1 MRHKHLFSVVSL
13 LVLLAAGQMAWATV
27 SGPCTFKGRSITNG
41 QTSQHIF
48 GVGGLLGDWNT
59 NIVGGTSQTFNGQ
72 TINLSRGSI
81 TITGTFNFAESND
94 FTNITTGSQVTLVFE
109 SSNYWFYGAT
119 VKTLSDVSVTG
130 CTVSVSSDNHTI
142 TVTIPSGKTFGNVYL
157 DFVANAPMPSKTTVT
172 VPAGDYWVSNSS
184 HKPTPEPIVTYN
196 GTTLTKGTDYTISSW
211 SNNSSAGTGT
221 VTVSGTGQYAGTA
234 TGTFPIRWATYKV
247 HFDKNHSDA
256 TGTMPDQNFTYNTAQ
271 ALTANA
277 FYRNHYS
284 VEGWSV
290 MPQGSLSYT
299 DQQSVEN
306 LIAEDNATFTLYA
319 KWTPASYGITYDL
332 AGGSE
337 VTANPTSYNI
347 ETASFTLNNPT
358 RQGYTFAGWTGT
370 GLSDVTETVTIATG
384 STGERSYTA
393 HWTPI
398 NYIISYNLMGGEV
411 ETANPTSY
419 NIETASF
426 TLNNP
431 TRLGYT
437 FAGWTGTGLSEATQT
452 VTIETGSTGQRSYT
466 AKWTP
471 VTYNI
476 TYDLAGGSEVTANP
490 TTYNIEKSVTL
501 KKPTRQGYY
510 FAGWT
515 GTGLN
520 EATRNVYIEKGSIGD
535 RHYTANWAQVWGQEN
550 GADGTEE
557 RPYIITTPEG
567 LISMAEE
574 VNGGNDMEGT
584 FFKLGADIVFSHTSN
599 WDDNTSTESNYIPI
613 GDGTKV
619 NGYLRLFKGTFD
631 GNNKTV
637 SGIRY
642 KNSDYEKS
650 GLFGYIGG
658 VGTVKNVTISDTR
671 ISGKFNYPVGGIVGN
686 NQGTVHNCHVTSTV
700 NILGRDYTGGIAGY
714 NNGTIGN
721 CTSASVLGNPSGYNG
736 FGGIAGASSNIIRNC
751 FVSGGSI
758 PAAEK
763 YVGAIVG
770 EVYSSSSLSSNYY
783 SNCTVANIVNATN
796 KGVGSEDGGVEA
808 SSDQTDND
816 GARGVGILTLG
827 ENITA
832 TGQTVVIGGTTY
844 YYAGQTITLA
854 PATDGDS
861 ILSAQYNDGAN
872 HKITPVE
879 GVYSFTMPAADVTVS
894 AVSNPAEQVSYIDE
908 NGKAK
913 TAMAVSLTGNETEIG
928 IDNEETWYAVDS
940 DITYDHQLILLG
952 NVHLILCDGKT
963 MTVNATIT
971 GTNSSGYCINGEEG
985 SLSIYGQSGGTGEL
999 TVTNNAGGCIS
1010 VYALTINGGHIKS
1023 TAKDDALYA
1032 VYEITINDGVIT
1044 ATSSGKNSIACY
1056 EIESKIRSITINGGV
1071 VTATSNGKRA
1081 IYCWGGDTYI
1091 TINGGIV
1098 TATGVDYGIFCSG
1111 TRPYLNI
1118 LGGQVKANIIRNGGG
1133 GTDINF
1139 GYTNANDYIE
1149 IVDKIAGSS
1158 TVKIVSGQIM
1168 TDGTN
1173 TYRGKLSTAQR
1184 DSLAGKTLRP
1194 CGEPSVDLTL
1204 VQGEKDGVTCYW
1216 GTFYY
1221 GVQRYTLP
1229 EGAAAYTMNADKNLY
1244 RLGSDGSVIPAGV
1257 AVVIIAEK
1265 SDITL
1270 TKSDETSEIAIHG
1283 GGNILRGSD
1292 SNIGAPGGIITV
1304 GGQQKTPCVLGK
1316 VGETVS
1322 FYPLSSSFNEEIPAN
1337 KAYYVI
1343 EDTQ

>member
-1 MRHKHLFSVVSL
+1 
-13 LVLLAAGQMAWATV
+13 MAWATV
-27 SGPCTFKGRSITNG
+27 TGPCTFRGKLYNNNSYAWGIS
-41 QTSQHIF
+41 
-48 GVGGLLGDWNT
+48 GLLGGMST
-59 NIVGGTSQTFNGQ
+59 NVESGTSCTFNGQ
-72 TINLSRGSI
+72 TIKLENGNSVK
-81 TITGTFNFAESND
+81 ITGTFNFKESND
-94 FTNITTGSQVTLVFE
+94 FTDITTGSQVTIELY
-109 SSNYWFYGAT
+109 SSHYWFYGAT
-119 VKTLSDVSVTG
+119 VKTLSDASVTG
-130 CTVSVSSDNHTI
+130 CTVNVSSDNHTV
-142 TVTIPSGKTFGNVYL
+142 TVIIPSGKTFGNIYL
-157 DFVANAPMPSKTTVT
+157 DFVDKAPMPSNTTVT
-172 VPAGDYWVSNSS
+172 VPAGDYWVSNNS
-184 HKPTPEPIVTYN
+184 HRPTPDPTVTYN
-196 GTTLTKGTDYTISSW
+196 GTTLVKGTDYTVSW

-277 FYRNHYS
+277 FYRNYYS

-319 KWTPASYGITYDL
+319 KWTPVSYAITYDL

-337 VTANPTSYNI
+337 VTANPESYNI

-393 HWTPI
+393 HWTPTD
-398 NYIISYNLMGGEV
+398 YIISYNLMGGEV

-520 EATRNVYIEKGSIGD
+520 EATRNVYIAKGSIGD

-567 LISMAEE
+567 LIYLADE
-574 VNGGNDMEGT
+574 VNGGNDMTGT
-584 FFKLGADIVFSHTSN
+584 FFELGADIVFSHTSN

-619 NGYLRLFKGTFD
+619 NGYLRSFRGTFD

-642 KNSDYEKS
+642 KNSDYENS
-650 GLFGYIGG
+650 GLFGHIGG

-671 ISGKFNYPVGGIVGN
+671 ISGKFNYPIGGIVGN
-686 NQGTVHNCHVTSTV
+686 NQGTVYDCHVTSTV
-700 NILGRDYTGGIAGY
+700 NILGRYYTGGIAGY

-721 CTSASVLGNPSGYNG
+721 CTSASVLGNPAGYNG
-736 FGGIAGASSNIIRNC
+736 FGGIAGTNNNIIRNC

-758 PAAEK
+758 PEAEK

-783 SNCTVANIVNATN
+783 SNCTIADIANATD

-928 IDNEETWYAVDS
+928 MWGEDMWYSVDS

-971 GTNSSGYCINGEEG
+971 GTNSSGYCINGENG
-985 SLSIYGQSGGTGEL
+985 YLSIYGQSGGTGAL
-999 TVTNNAGGCIS
+999 TVENEGSGGGIFLA
-1010 VYALTINGGHIKS
+1010 ALTINGGHIKS
-1023 TAKDDALYA
+1023 TAKDNALYA
-1032 VYEITINDGVIT
+1032 AYEITINDGVVT
-1044 ATSSGKNSIACY
+1044 AESSGKNSIVSY
-1056 EIESKIRSITINGGV
+1056 NPDTDTYITINGGV
-1071 VTATSNGKRA
+1071 VTATSNGDRA
-1081 IYCWGGDTYI
+1081 IYCYSQRSNTYI
-1091 TINGGIV
+1091 TINGGKV
-1098 TATGVDYGIFCSG
+1098 TATGVVYGIFGNGFKSSVD
-1111 TRPYLNI
+1111 I
-1118 LGGQVKANIIRNGGG
+1118 LGGQVKAYSIGNGSTGNINL
-1133 GTDINF
+1133 
-1139 GYTNANDYIE
+1139 GYTNASDYIE
-1149 IVDKIAGSS
+1149 IETINSIRFHV
-1158 TVKIVSGQIM
+1158 TIVSGQIM

-1173 TYRGKLSTAQR
+1173 TYSGYLSTAQR
-1184 DSLAGKTLRP
+1184 DALAGKTLRP

-1292 SNIGAPGGIITV
+1292 SNIGALGGKITV

-1322 FYPLSSSFNEEIPAN
+1322 FYPLSSSFNEDIPAN

-1343 EDTQ
+1343 EDTP